1 MFKNKSVCF
10 YILFLLLLNCVFV
23 NYAKANIAK
32 ETPIYGMK
40 CIKKGVKYKKYKR
53 WLNGRPAIVNILTI
67 NPKESDLEL
76 KLSYGGYNLN
86 SLKGVK
92 EFVIQENAIAG
103 VNASFFKPDL
113 GSPLGLSIING
124 DVLTGP
130 LYRRVSFGITKDNKF
145 LMDKVDIKG
154 NVSIGDSI
162 NLPLHNINNPLLS
175 RSKYSVFTSRWAS
188 FSPKTSS
195 YHCHIAVKDNK
206 VLYVKR
212 SSIPIPE
219 NGFVI
224 VGSHK
229 ALPKYLKVG
238 DQVSYNL
245 EFVPERWDN
254 ASQAISGGP
263 YLLKKGR
270 IFVDRQ
276 RFTNYFISKKA
287 PRTAIGYTKGGTII
301 LVTIDGRQKNIT
313 EGATLEEL
321 AQVMRELGAY
331 NAMNLDG
338 GTSTQMVIKDKIV
351 SSPAINGGA
360 RVTNAFII
368 KTR

>member
-1 MFKNKSVCF
+1 MFKNKRVCF
-10 YILFLLLLNCVFV
+10 YLLLLLLINCSFA
-23 NYAKANIAK
+23 NYSKANITTK
-32 ETPIYGMK
+32 SSICGMK

-53 WLNGRPAIVNILTI
+53 WLNGRPAIVNVLTI
-67 NPKESDLEL
+67 NPNENDLML
-76 KLSYGGYNLN
+76 QLSYGGYNLN
-86 SLKGVK
+86 TLKGVK
-92 EFVIQENAIAG
+92 YFVAEENAIAG
-103 VNASFFKPDL
+103 VNGSFFKPDL

-124 DVLTGP
+124 DLLTGP
-130 LYRRVSFGITKDNKF
+130 IYRRVSFGITKDNQF
-145 LMDKVDIKG
+145 LMNKVDIKG
-154 NVSIGDSI
+154 YITIGDRI

-175 RSKYSVFTSRWAS
+175 RSKYSIFSDRWS
-188 FSPKTSS
+188 SYSPKTSS
-195 YHCHIAVKDNK
+195 YYCHIAIKDNK

-212 SSIPIPE
+212 SSIAIPE

-224 VGSHK
+224 VGPHR

-238 DQVSYNL
+238 DHVNYKAEL
-245 EFVPERWDN
+245 VPQHWNNTD
-254 ASQAISGGP
+254 QAISGGP
-263 YLLKKGR
+263 YLVKNGR
-270 IFVDRQ
+270 IFIDRQ
-276 RFTNYFISKKA
+276 RFTNMFICTKA

-321 AQVMRELGAY
+321 AKIMQELGAY

-351 SSPAINGGA
+351 NTPAIQGGA

-368 KTR
+368 KTK